1 MRGREI
7 LRTSDAISC
16 IGSRYSGQFGRSERL
31 GRRRMTTIC
40 RYRSKDALGRMGGT
54 SSGHRYGAGEGYREF
69 RPPVHYERYGRP
81 DVDVC
86 RSPAN
91 GFYGLSSPLGS
102 RCGSPPTTTFREALI
117 GPETYARDRHEK
129 RGYFNA
135 PVRGVSVLGNAPRN
149 RFFLFRA
156 RRSARSPFIEGGSAL
171 VWALSLIEVPPD
183 HRAEPNDHHGAH
195 QLLVEDR

>member
-81 DVDVC
+81 DLDVR
-86 RSPAN
+86 RSLAKRPLRVQ
-91 GFYGLSSPLGS
+91 GPLWTSRYRSSH
-102 RCGSPPTTTFREALI
+102 TTAFREALI
-117 GPETYARDRHEK
+117 GPDTCARDRHEK

-149 RFFLFRA
+149 RFLLPRA
-156 RRSARSPFIEGGSAL
+156 RRSARSHLYTEGVTQQATPTPAMSPRTG
-171 VWALSLIEVPPD
+171 
-183 HRAEPNDHHGAH
+183 
-195 QLLVEDR
+195 